1 MIRKFL
7 IALLSFTCVLG
18 CACGLAACAPEK
30 APTDAPQDTDDD
42 RIYVDDNGTLSSYLE
57 LELNAD
63 NNGYT
68 VKSIGEEQGPNITIP
83 EKFNGLPVTAIE
95 SFAFSGNTEITGIT
109 ISKSVTSIGDG
120 AFSGCT
126 GLRSFEIP
134 GTVKKIGSGIFENC
148 SSLASVTF
156 GNVTVSE
163 IPNNMFRKCSKL
175 ASVKIPTSVA
185 VIKARAFEDCSSL
198 KTISLTIYTK
208 TIEDNAFLRC
218 SALTELNNINGITT
232 IGNHAFEGCS
242 ALKKVSLPRSVTKI
256 GFGAFYHCSNLESIE
271 IPFVGKSAIT
281 DYNKNGTK
289 KRYETIADENS
300 SKAEDYETSNFGYIF
315 GSRTS
320 TDNNSTPDGS
330 GNPQHD
336 FIPQSLKNVKI
347 TGGQTIAD
355 RAFLYCYFLETIE
368 IGDGSKDNEIKYIG
382 ESAFGYCDNLQT
394 IIIGKNVTKIFSSM
408 FGYSHAFPLIYY
420 KGTTRQQWEAIEIK
434 KEESA
439 HNEWANDKIYYY
451 SDKKPSASGNY
462 WHYNDDGKPVEWE

>member
-7 IALLSFTCVLG
+7 IALLSFTCVFG
-18 CACGLAACAPEK
+18 CAYGLAACAPEK
-30 APTDAPQDTDDD
+30 APTDAPPDTDDD

-109 ISKSVTSIGDG
+109 VSKSVTSIGDG

-148 SSLASVTF
+148 SSLVSVTF
-156 GNVTVSE
+156 GDGITISE
-163 IPNNMFRKCSKL
+163 ISNNMFRKCSKL
-175 ASVKIPTSVA
+175 TNIRIPTNVA

-198 KTISLTIYTK
+198 KTIPLTRYIR

-218 SALTELNNINGITT
+218 SALTELKIESGITT

-242 ALKKVSLPRSVTKI
+242 ALQKVVIPKTVTQI
-256 GFGAFYHCSNLESIE
+256 GLGAFYHCSNLESLE

-281 DYNKNGTK
+281 NYSKNGTK
-289 KRYETIADENS
+289 VRYETINDENS
-300 SKAEDYETSNFGYIF
+300 SKAEDYATSNFGYIF

-320 TDNNSTPDGS
+320 TDNNSKPDSS

-336 FIPQSLKNVKI
+336 FIPQSLKTVKV
-347 TGGQTIAD
+347 TGGQLIAD
-355 RAFLYCYFLETIE
+355 EAFLECYFLETIE
-368 IGDGSKDNEIKYIG
+368 IGDGIKYIG
-382 ESAFGYCDNLQT
+382 ERAFGYCEIQT
-394 IIIGKNVTKIFSSM
+394 IVIGKDVTKISEAM
-408 FGYSHAFPLIYY
+408 FGYGRPKSIFYN
-420 KGTTRQQWEAIEIK
+420 GTSQEWGEIDIAD
-434 KEESA
+434 EQDS
-439 HNEWANDKIYYY
+439 NNDWAKDRIYYY
-451 SDKKPSASGNY
+451 SAKTPSAGGSY
-462 WHYNDDGKPVEWE
+462 WHRDDDGKPVAWE